1 MSFEEIIE
9 VTSESDALETSLNN
23 LAISDQR
30 CAICL
35 SSLDQKTELD
45 SCTHSF
51 CYMCIQT
58 WSKSR
63 RICPLCNSEFTT
75 WKLYLDKEGTFQREE
90 VPIPEP
96 RKSDIASDLE
106 CLDQNYFNVEA
117 MRLLVIAREAQRN
130 IVRSQKQN
138 AHTTFGN
145 KFSSS
150 WEAKNFGSLA
160 SIVLRLENLVQLFRS
175 DQHIEPHSVLQDL
188 YEIETQMDLIWRAP
202 LKNLEQQVIPSKV
215 QSRYSADDYYD
226 LSSDSEDEYCYEFD
240 GKSNPKKE
248 RKESGRAPKRPTPQ
262 KKNK

>member
-1 MSFEEIIE
+1 MSLEEEIPTE
-9 VTSESDALETSLNN
+9 TEECALETSLDN
-23 LAISDQR
+23 LSLSEQK

-35 SSLDQKTELD
+35 SSLNQQTELN

-51 CYMCIQT
+51 CYNCIQT

-63 RICPLCNSEFTT
+63 RICPLCNSEFTS
-75 WKLYLDKEGTFQREE
+75 WKVYLDQDGTFQQEE
-90 VPIPEP
+90 VPEP
-96 RKSDIASDLE
+96 QKADIETNLD
-106 CLDQNYFNVEA
+106 CLDQNYFTGET
-117 MRLLVIAREAQRN
+117 MRLLVVAREAQRN

-138 AHTTFGN
+138 AHTKFGN

-150 WEAKNFGSLA
+150 WEARNWDSLA
-160 SIVLRLENLVQLFRS
+160 SIVSTLENMIHLFRS
-175 DQHIEPHSVLQDL
+175 DQHIEPHTVLQEL
-188 YEIETQMDLIWRAP
+188 YEIETQMDLIFRAP
-202 LKNLEQQVIPSKV
+202 LTNTKQVNPPQA

-248 RKESGRAPKRPTPQ
+248 RKESGRVPKRPIPQ